1 MSISKIQQK
10 TLSKLL
16 DKYEKSKTFL
26 ETNRVNQTFS
36 KAVVDL
42 FPKYADDSEYEFFCD
57 VNEALG
63 ELKAK
68 KLIKISYKRG
78 DIVDKVQLNLE
89 QLENC
94 YLFLGRQPK
103 KDENVWFEEV
113 WSEFEDCEVLRK
125 YVACQRELLRRNR
138 QVEYYNGN
146 HADYIDTLQL
156 VQALLNNEMEIYVRD
171 FSMRLFSDSKRV
183 EQLSV
188 SACALLFSY
197 GDYQEKE
204 NVLEECGVVR
214 TPTYVYVKGK
224 GHLVFPNQTIDLTR
238 LPGDIAIS
246 TNTLQGLQEVIVLGS
261 CVITVE
267 NMTSFHDFVDNDA
280 IVVYQGGFHNKTKR
294 EFLKKMYEQNT
305 DKKYFHFGDIDAGG
319 FLIFEH
325 LRRKTGIPFQTLCM
339 DVNTLQCHQN
349 QTKPLEGTDR
359 KRLQKLM
366 DTYPEHQDVI
376 GYMLENDCKLEQEA
390 VKVDEIEYWTI
401 CPMTN

>member
-10 TLSKLL
+10 TLNKLL

-26 ETNRVNQTFS
+26 KTNRVNQNFS

-68 KLIKISYKRG
+68 KLIKISYKQG
-78 DIVDKVQLNLE
+78 EIVDKVQLNLE

-103 KDENVWFEEV
+103 KEENAWLKKV
-113 WSEFEDCEVLRK
+113 WSEFEDGEVLRK
-125 YVACQRELLRRNR
+125 YVACQRELLERNR

-146 HADYIDTLQL
+146 HGDYIDMLKL
-156 VQALLNNEMEIYVRD
+156 VQVLLKNETEIYIRD
-171 FSMRLFSDSKRV
+171 FSMKLFSDSKRV
-183 EQLSV
+183 EQLSSV
-188 SACALLFSY
+188 ASALLFTY

-214 TPTYVYVKGK
+214 TPTYVHVKGK
-224 GHLVFPNQTIDLTR
+224 GHLVFPNQIIDLTM

-261 CVITVE
+261 RVITVE

-280 IVVYQGGFHNKTKR
+280 IVVYLGGFHNKTKR
-294 EFLKKMYEQNT
+294 EFLKKMYGQNT
-305 DKKYFHFGDIDAGG
+305 EKN
-319 FLIFEH
+319 IFILEI
-325 LRRKTGIPFQTLCM
+325 LTL
-339 DVNTLQCHQN
+339 
-349 QTKPLEGTDR
+349 
-359 KRLQKLM
+359 
-366 DTYPEHQDVI
+366 
-376 GYMLENDCKLEQEA
+376 A
-390 VKVDEIEYWTI
+390 VS
-401 CPMTN
+401 